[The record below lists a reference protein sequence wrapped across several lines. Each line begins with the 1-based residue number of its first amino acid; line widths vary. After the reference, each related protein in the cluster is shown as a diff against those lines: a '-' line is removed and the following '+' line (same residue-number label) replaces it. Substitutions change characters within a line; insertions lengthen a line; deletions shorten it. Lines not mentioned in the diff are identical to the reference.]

1 MKRPVDIMG
10 RYIPWHTCLL
20 LVLVALSLQGC
31 LGIGNN
37 SSTQSFKSVN
47 TGNGQTLQV
56 NNQALFKGTIYFTQD
71 HVLLAMD
78 GSRNVHTLTPS
89 KEYVTDPSVSPD
101 GKTVAFIVRY
111 KYSSDLVDMPV
122 NGKRWTVLR
131 TGTGQYIPNPP
142 YPAPKSTQKWYFQPS
157 WEDNTHLLFLSDFEK
172 LTVYPGV
179 DAQLLDLQVFSIS
192 KNNPGNAQEV
202 AYAAYG
208 DGGDRDPIYRPK
220 HSNQVAFTRYAYDT
234 SQTQQV
240 IQIFLIDA
248 NGIVN
253 HPNAGFRP
261 GVGVFDPAVALTP
274 PTTSVQNLMPNF
286 SPDGNHLAYIRRI
299 DASHSGLYVMPV
311 AQNITRFPISAS
323 EQKNALQP
331 YAKSSLIV
339 EGQYVS
345 QPVWSPDGTQI
356 AYMSYSNGEFDI
368 WLANVAVDAK
378 TGAYKLKDSPVPLT
392 SGGVDASS
400 RPAWTN

>member
-1 MKRPVDIMG
+1 MKGPLDTMR

-31 LGIGNN
+31 LGIGNT
-37 SSTQSFKSVN
+37 SSSQNFKSVN

-56 NNQALFKGTIYFTQD
+56 NNQALFKGIIYFTQD

-78 GSRNVHTLTPS
+78 GSRNVHALTG
-89 KEYVTDPSVSPD
+89 KAYVTDPSVSPD
-101 GKTVAFIVRY
+101 GKTIAFIVRY
-111 KYSSDLVDMPV
+111 KYTSDLVDMPV
-122 NGKRWTVLR
+122 NGNRWTILK

-142 YPAPKSTQKWYFQPS
+142 YPAPKSTHKWYFQPS

-192 KNNPGNAQEV
+192 KNNPGNVQEV

-248 NGIVN
+248 NGIVK

-261 GVGVFDPAVALTP
+261 GVNEFDPAVALTP
-274 PTTSVQNLMPNF
+274 PTTSVQNLMPYF
-286 SPDGNHLAYIRRI
+286 SPDGNNLAYIRRI
-299 DASHSGLYVMPV
+299 DASHMGLYVMPV
-311 AQNITRFPISAS
+311 AENITSFPITAT
-323 EQKNALQP
+323 EQKNALRP

-378 TGAYKLKDSPVPLT
+378 TGAYIMKGSPVPLT
-392 SGGVDASS
+392 NGGVDASS